1 MVPERNPFEVGFAH
15 VPREYHV
22 VKEIDRVIWNVEK
35 ELSSKQFLG
44 FHENLNTVCASV
56 LELMDE
62 MNEFPFFLSAQDGW
76 GDFSGGF
83 SR

>member
-1 MVPERNPFEVGFAH
+1 MVPERKPFEVGFAH

-44 FHENLNTVCASV
+44 FHGNLNTVCASV